1 MAKII
6 NAASVKDQIKDLQT
20 YRSGWSN
27 DIREGWKIGM
37 PSSQEL
43 LLDLYQISGCIILAL
58 NQMIDNS
65 YRDKMAMILIKRK
78 LLDLIHSQTYQR
90 FDEMG
95 KAGFC
100 HVVTTGT
107 KHHIR
112 VMMECLEFL
121 TA

>member
-37 PSSQEL
+37 PGSQEL

-58 NQMIDNS
+58 NQITDNS

-78 LLDLIHSQTYQR
+78 LLALIHSQTYQL

-100 HVVTTGT
+100 YVVTTGT